1 MAAHE
6 TIFEVFLSVQ
16 FNFAYHLNYQ
26 SQDKKGKFE
35 ECSDDFAGRS
45 NKAKR
50 LSCFFAIQV
59 VCHHLNVYRCK
70 MNSCLNLIVEKY
82 QTFREFFKFAFGAVY
97 LPSGFNSAPVFVPF
111 LHSKETITVQF
122 YVDSVLGAKHFV

>member
-1 MAAHE
+1 VAAHE

-35 ECSDDFAGRS
+35 ERSNGFAGRS

-50 LSCFFAIQV
+50 LSCFFLRYKWCV
-59 VCHHLNVYRCK
+59 TTSMFTGVK
-70 MNSCLNLIVEKY
+70 
-82 QTFREFFKFAFGAVY
+82 
-97 LPSGFNSAPVFVPF
+97 
-111 LHSKETITVQF
+111 
-122 YVDSVLGAKHFV
+122 